1 MNAIIESLCG
11 PGGPGLSGNLVDS
24 EGFPRADIEFRLF
37 DRNVI
42 GSLDHK
48 GITESCSLAPK
59 SSDMSVSLSEN
70 TSQDSST
77 IEEAFGNVENGDNL
91 QSRLVAEAQSNQ
103 GNPIPLVIVR
113 QGALMNITVAPRP
126 WHGPGSLGCHFR
138 ILWLSSCDDELV
150 IFI

>member
-1 MNAIIESLCG
+1 
-11 PGGPGLSGNLVDS
+11 
-24 EGFPRADIEFRLF
+24 
-37 DRNVI
+37 
-42 GSLDHK
+42 
-48 GITESCSLAPK
+48 
-59 SSDMSVSLSEN
+59 MSVSLSEN

-77 IEEAFGNVENGDNL
+77 IEEAVLSIPFAIIDEIADDSPAAEDGLLLIDEFVWFGNVENGDNL